1 MLGIRC
7 EDVKSDQPALQT
19 IS

>member
-1 MLGIRC
+1 
-7 EDVKSDQPALQT
+7 VKSDQPALQT